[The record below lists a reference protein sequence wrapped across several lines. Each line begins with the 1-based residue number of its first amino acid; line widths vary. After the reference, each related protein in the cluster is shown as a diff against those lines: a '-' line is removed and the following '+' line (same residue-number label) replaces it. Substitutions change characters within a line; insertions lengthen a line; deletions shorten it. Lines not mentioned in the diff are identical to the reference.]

1 MKSAVIINLDYE
13 RHDAAICR
21 RIWKE
26 IESDMAE
33 AGFVRH
39 FRMFLA
45 DMDREHCCR
54 KAREVV
60 AAVENRLAN
69 EGILAFDAIRE
80 FYWFEYRQAN
90 DLLAPANDLP
100 EVSFV
105 DTDAFEAFLV
115 GDNPAR

>member
-13 RHDAAICR
+13 RHDAAVCR

-26 IESDMAE
+26 IEADMAE
-33 AGFVRH
+33 AGFTRH

-45 DMDREHCCR
+45 DMDRERCCR
-54 KAREVV
+54 TAREVV
-60 AAVENRLAN
+60 AAVESRLAG

-80 FYWFEYRQAN
+80 FYWFEYGQAN

-105 DTDAFEAFLV
+105 DAGTFEAFLMR
-115 GDNPAR
+115 DNTGH